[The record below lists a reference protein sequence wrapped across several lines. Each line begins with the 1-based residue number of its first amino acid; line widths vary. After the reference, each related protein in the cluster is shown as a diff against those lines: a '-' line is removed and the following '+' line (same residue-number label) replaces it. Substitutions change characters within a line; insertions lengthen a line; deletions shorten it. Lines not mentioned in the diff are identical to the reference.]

1 MKISRIAGLLTAL
14 LSLHAGPVRA
24 DPVYA
29 STSGGQLISFDSSNP
44 GLLSSNVSL
53 SGVAGSLVGI
63 DFRPAAPDTLY
74 GLGNS
79 GGVGTIYS
87 INLATGVA
95 APVYTLTTALAGT
108 SFGVDF
114 NPVPDALRILS
125 NTGQNLRITGF
136 ATGTFVT
143 NVDGVLNIGGT
154 TQSGVVAAGYTNSFA
169 GATTTTL
176 FALQDNAAGF
186 PDQLFTVNPPN
197 AGTLNLP
204 VTLAINV
211 SQLSGFDINPVNTA
225 FLSWNGG
232 NQFGTINLTTGGVVN
247 NGAVGGGFAGQVTG
261 ISVSVVP
268 EPETY
273 ALLLAGIAA
282 LAARGRRSAGRA
294 SGQQQGAAAKALRV

>member
-1 MKISRIAGLLTAL
+1 MKVSRMAGLLAAL
-14 LSLHAGPVRA
+14 RLLHAGLARA

-29 STSGGQLISFDSSNP
+29 TTSGGQLISFDSSSP
-44 GLLSSNVSL
+44 GALSSNVSL
-53 SGVAGSLVGI
+53 SGVVGSLVGI

-74 GLGNS
+74 GLGNN

-87 INLATGVA
+87 INLVTGVA

-143 NVDGVLNIGGT
+143 NVDGVLNIGGVA
-154 TQSGVVAAGYTNSFA
+154 QSGVVAAAYTNSFA

-176 FALQDNAAGF
+176 FALQDNTAAG

-197 AGTLNLP
+197 NGTLNS
-204 VTLAINV
+204 VATLAINV

-261 ISVSVVP
+261 ISVSAIP

-273 ALLLAGIAA
+273 ACCWPVSPHWQRAVG
-282 LAARGRRSAGRA
+282 GRVSR
-294 SGQQQGAAAKALRV
+294 Q

>member
-1 MKISRIAGLLTAL
+1 MQIVRIAGLLAAL
-14 LSLHAGPVRA
+14 LSLQAGLVRA

-29 STSGGQLISFDSSNP
+29 TTSGGQLISFDSSSP
-44 GLLSSNVSL
+44 GALSSNVSL

-74 GLGNS
+74 GLGNNS
-79 GGVGTIYS
+79 GVGMIYN
-87 INLATGVA
+87 INLVTGVA

-125 NTGQNLRITGF
+125 NTGQNLRVTGF
-136 ATGTFVT
+136 ATSTFVT
-143 NVDGVLNIGGT
+143 NVDSVLNIGGI
-154 TQSGVVAAGYTNSFA
+154 TQSGVVAAAYTNSFA
-169 GATTTTL
+169 GASTTTL
-176 FALQDNAAGF
+176 FALQDNAAGI

-197 AGTLNLP
+197 AGILSLP
-204 VTLAINV
+204 APLAINV

-247 NGAVGGGFAGQVTG
+247 NGAVGGGFAGQVIG
-261 ISVSVVP
+261 ISVSTIP

-282 LAARGRRSAGRA
+282 LAWRRRRWMGI
-294 SGQQQGAAAKALRV
+294 SGQ

>member
-1 MKISRIAGLLTAL
+1 MKVFRLAGLLAAL
-14 LSLHAGPVRA
+14 CSLHAGLVRA

-29 STSGGQLISFDSSNP
+29 TTTGGQLISFDSSSP
-44 GLLSSNVSL
+44 GALSSSVSL

-63 DFRPAAPDTLY
+63 DFRPATPDTLY
-74 GLGNS
+74 GLGNN

-87 INLATGVA
+87 INLVTGVA

-143 NVDGVLNIGGT
+143 NVDGFLNIGGT
-154 TQSGVVAAGYTNSFA
+154 AQSGVVAAAYTNSFA

-176 FALQDNAAGF
+176 FALQDNTAAGT
-186 PDQLFTVNPPN
+186 DQLFTVNPPN
-197 AGTLNLP
+197 NGTLNS
-204 VTLAINV
+204 VATLAINV
-211 SQLSGFDINPVNTA
+211 SQLSGFDINPVNAA

-261 ISVSVVP
+261 ISVSAIP

-282 LAARGRRSAGRA
+282 LAARGRR
-294 SGQQQGAAAKALRV
+294 RVSRQ

>member
-1 MKISRIAGLLTAL
+1 MQIVRIAGLLAAL
-14 LSLHAGPVRA
+14 LSLQAGLVRA

-29 STSGGQLISFDSSNP
+29 TTSGGQLISFDSSSP
-44 GLLSSNVSL
+44 GALSSNVSL

-87 INLATGVA
+87 INLVTGVA

-125 NTGQNLRITGF
+125 NTGQNLRVTGF
-136 ATGTFVT
+136 ATSTFVT
-143 NVDGVLNIGGT
+143 NVDSVLNIGGI
-154 TQSGVVAAGYTNSFA
+154 TQSGVVAAAYTNSFA
-169 GATTTTL
+169 GASTTTL
-176 FALQDNAAGF
+176 FALQDNAAGI

-197 AGTLNLP
+197 AGILSLP
-204 VTLAINV
+204 APLAINV

-247 NGAVGGGFAGQVTG
+247 NGAVGGGFAGQVIG
-261 ISVSVVP
+261 ISVSTIP

-282 LAARGRRSAGRA
+282 LAWRRRRWMGI
-294 SGQQQGAAAKALRV
+294 SGQ

>member
-1 MKISRIAGLLTAL
+1 MKVFRIAGLLAAL
-14 LSLHAGPVRA
+14 CSLQAGLVRA

-29 STSGGQLISFDSSNP
+29 TTSGGQLISFDSSSP
-44 GLLSSNVSL
+44 GALSSSVSL
-53 SGVAGSLVGI
+53 NGVAGSLVGI
-63 DFRPAAPDTLY
+63 DFRPATPDTLY
-74 GLGNS
+74 GLGNN

-87 INLATGVA
+87 INLVTGVA

-143 NVDGVLNIGGT
+143 NVDGFLNLGGT
-154 TQSGVVAAGYTNSFA
+154 TQSGVAAAYTNSFA

-176 FALQDNAAGF
+176 FALQDNTAAGT
-186 PDQLFTVNPPN
+186 DQLFTVNPPN
-197 AGTLNLP
+197 TGALNS
-204 VTLAINV
+204 VATLAINV
-211 SQLSGFDINPVNTA
+211 SQLSGFDINPVNAA

-261 ISVSVVP
+261 ISVSAIP

-282 LAARGRRSAGRA
+282 LAARGRRWVGRV
-294 SGQQQGAAAKALRV
+294 SWQ

>member
-1 MKISRIAGLLTAL
+1 MKISQIASLLAAPL
-14 LSLHAGPVRA
+14 LFNAAGPVSA

-29 STSGGQLISFDSSNP
+29 TTSSGRLISFDSSSP
-44 GLLSSNVSL
+44 GALLSSVSL

-63 DFRPAAPDTLY
+63 DFRPAIPDTLY

-79 GGVGTIYS
+79 GGLGTIYT

-95 APVYTLTTALAGT
+95 APVYTLTTSLAGT

-136 ATGTFVT
+136 ATGTFAT
-143 NVDGVLNIGGT
+143 NVDSVLNIGGVA
-154 TQSGVVAAGYTNSFA
+154 QSAVVGAAYTNSFA

-176 FALQDNAAGF
+176 FALQDNAAAGT
-186 PDQLFTVNPPN
+186 DQLFTVIPPN
-197 AGTLNLP
+197 AGTLNSVAALS
-204 VTLAINV
+204 INV
-211 SQLSGFDINPVNTA
+211 SQLSGFDITPANAA

-232 NQFGTINLTTGGVVN
+232 NQFGTINLTTGSVVN
-247 NGAVGGGFAGQVTG
+247 NGAIGGGFAGQVTG
-261 ISVSVVP
+261 ISVSAIP

-273 ALLLAGIAA
+273 ALLLAGFAA
-282 LAARGRRSAGRA
+282 LAARGRRRLGRV
-294 SGQQQGAAAKALRV
+294 SGQK